1 MQERRHPEVLRRKKI
16 ALAGVSILLALLVS
30 ACGQPQEPAANQ
42 VNQLILTDQEMNQ
55 SLKEIVRHEREDM
68 ELYGSILSKG
78 KNRNSNLEAL
88 LDQADGHI
96 AERRTLLEQA
106 EAVMSRTK
114 EQMEELRTSLDQ
126 LSFEKEENLAQAH
139 TVLDQYEQRAAS
151 FATFVASYRQ
161 SLDADEQ
168 LYSLMRGNVEPN
180 LVKIKRAI
188 RERNSQYAKVAEL
201 RQQFNKQTKAFNGA
215 NAKLVQMEQA
225 G

>member
-1 MQERRHPEVLRRKKI
+1 MLRRKKI

-30 ACGQPQEPAANQ
+30 ACGQPQVPAANQ

-96 AERRTLLEQA
+96 SERRTLLEQA

-114 EQMEELRTSLDQ
+114 EQMEEVRTSLDE

-151 FATFVASYRQ
+151 FAAFVASYRQ

-168 LYSLMRGNVEPN
+168 LYSLMRGSVEPN

>member
-1 MQERRHPEVLRRKKI
+1 MLKRKKI

-30 ACGQPQEPAANQ
+30 ACGKPQEPAANQ

-55 SLKEIVRHEREDM
+55 SLKELVHHEREDM

-78 KNRNSNLEAL
+78 KNKNSNLEAL

-151 FATFVASYRQ
+151 FAAFVASYKQ

-168 LYSLMRGNVEPN
+168 LYALMRGNVEPN

-215 NAKLVQMEQA
+215 NAKLVKMEQA

>member
-1 MQERRHPEVLRRKKI
+1 MLRRKKI

-30 ACGQPQEPAANQ
+30 ACGQPQVPAANQ
-42 VNQLILTDQEMNQ
+42 VNQLIIADQEMNQ
-55 SLKEIVRHEREDM
+55 SLKEIARHEREDM

-78 KNRNSNLEAL
+78 KNKNSNLEAL

-114 EQMEELRTSLDQ
+114 EQMKELRTSLDD

-139 TVLDQYEQRAAS
+139 TVLDKYEQRAAS
-151 FATFVASYRQ
+151 FEAFVASYRQ

-168 LYSLMRGNVEPN
+168 LYALMRGSVEPN

-188 RERNSQYAKVAEL
+188 RERNSQYAKVAES
-201 RQQFNKQTKAFNGA
+201 RQQFNKQTKAFNAA

>member
-1 MQERRHPEVLRRKKI
+1 MLRRKKI

>member
-1 MQERRHPEVLRRKKI
+1 MLRRKKI

-30 ACGQPQEPAANQ
+30 ACGQPQVPAANQ

-96 AERRTLLEQA
+96 SERRTLLEQA

-114 EQMEELRTSLDQ
+114 EQMEELRTSLDE
-126 LSFEKEENLAQAH
+126 LSFEKKRTWLRLTRYWINMSKEL
-139 TVLDQYEQRAAS
+139 LRLQRLLLP
-151 FATFVASYRQ
+151 TDRV
-161 SLDADEQ
+161 
-168 LYSLMRGNVEPN
+168 LMRTSNY
-180 LVKIKRAI
+180 IH
-188 RERNSQYAKVAEL
+188 
-201 RQQFNKQTKAFNGA
+201 
-215 NAKLVQMEQA
+215 
-225 G
+225 